1 MNNDW
6 IDYVIKNKE
15 YIIFTSGGRFFIF
28 FARYSSLLELD
39 KNECFEGG
47 LSNFRLK
54 ADFLKKLDAL
64 AECPGSSGA
73 LNNIISNK
81 TLLKNYNGG
90 LRPAASALN
99 LDLTPLCN
107 LDCVYCYAKGGD
119 YETQERTMSV
129 ETVRSAVIEAAG
141 AGTLDRSRKFR
152 FEFFGGEPFL
162 NRRVIEETLEFER
175 AESSL
180 FERENDQ
187 SGARKVSANPVINR
201 ISTNL
206 TVFDDNIL
214 KTLTEGDFIVSIS
227 IDGTGATQ
235 NAQRPY
241 KNGGGSYD
249 DIVENVGKLKKA
261 APNIKTVARMTV
273 YSSPERFLDELKEI
287 VALNLFDYC
296 SVYCAATDD
305 KGGGDLAVS
314 SEFISS
320 YKRMAA
326 EYGWLLSIEGN
337 IFKGCLELNRYI
349 RYLTDA
355 SFTANHCRAGRGYFT
370 LAPDGS
376 VYPCH
381 RLIGKAGFKIEGGL
395 KNISAADSAWR
406 ASVDERETCSAC
418 PLRYICGG
426 GCKQEALVTGGS
438 LLSANLKIC
447 DFANLLFESAL
458 IAIANAGAEN
468 LKKAV
473 PSSDELSDLFVLCGR
488 DTIKSDPDAQK
499 SLREILI
506 GYICVS
512 GLVMFLISFLASLA
526 FSAVSFFPLFCKA
539 SPASAC
545 PGTNEPWHELSIES
559 MGTTYLEAGYFTSYG
574 EADGLAAKS
583 VKCLA
588 WSQKRKLL
596 FIGSKENGV
605 ILFDG
610 KYFSPLVTVPP
621 LPSPNILSICY
632 SAADD
637 RLLVGTNAG
646 LAIVSG
652 PTPNS
657 SAAAAVV
664 NLKNSDILSDTIYSL
679 ACDTGGTVYAGT
691 DHGFFTVFS
700 GTLRK
705 VANKTSTG
713 VELGRVNSIYAGANN
728 QIYIATD
735 LAVLKTSDCNK
746 FEPDDLAT
754 GNRANGATKISKLTV
769 PAPAGPDT
777 AEIKIDEDIAFS
789 SSLGLTIST
798 AGGRAVNLGVNEG
811 LPENW
816 VSCFGCDS
824 YAQEA
829 NKAQINVDARLAGKK
844 SDDEPFDADALM
856 KKLSKFASPDTQI
869 TREGDSVI
877 LKTRDMQSLL
887 GNVDFVA
894 VNDAYNL
901 FNLIQKVPAPKNP
914 ALESLKSGLW
924 IGTNNSGLA
933 VYNGSEFV
941 VFNKDNSPLT
951 SNRITDI
958 LCCPEFVYIATD
970 GGGLVRYGQYDA
982 PSPGAEVEKIL
993 NGKQEF
999 IKAYGSD
1006 IYMGG
1011 KSGLYHYNLIDS
1023 TCEIMPEKPELKNL
1037 RSFCADDK
1045 GVFYLASGDAGVVK
1059 LSGKYKDPKTNK
1071 YRFTSLATVSKKDGT
1086 PGGACSCVYY
1096 IENKGVIA
1104 GFSEI
1109 SCKTS
1114 EKCVIISP
1122 DGKIAAYAPQGGA
1135 TSADYDTTQ
1144 PTLAAPA
1151 AFLALDESVIT
1162 GLGEGGSNALVF
1174 FSGSLWQYMTTPLS
1188 CVFAR
1193 IDSINRGRG
1202 GEIYIAG
1209 DSGAAVFNGREW
1221 KRIDNN
1227 GGVAI
1232 TDSVCAMKDT
1242 LSDGVW
1248 ILKKHASGTNIAQ
1261 SSVLTYGS
1269 KNVSYSKVLEGTG
1282 VSFAQ
1287 LDPYIFVATTK
1298 GVYKIK
1304 KK

>member
-1 MNNDW
+1 MNTDSL
-6 IDYVIKNKE
+6 DYIIKNKQ
-15 YIIFTSGGRFFIF
+15 YLIFTSGGRFFIF
-28 FARYSSLLELD
+28 LAGFSSLLELD
-39 KNECFEGG
+39 KTECFEGG
-47 LSNFRLK
+47 PSDLRLK
-54 ADFLKKLDAL
+54 SAFQKKLEAL
-64 AECPGSSGA
+64 AEGPGASGA
-73 LNNIISNK
+73 ANNIISNK
-81 TLLKNYNGG
+81 TLLKNYCGG
-90 LRPAASALN
+90 LRPALSALN

-107 LDCVYCYAKGGD
+107 LGCVYCYAKGGD
-119 YETQERTMSV
+119 YETQQHTMSI
-129 ETVRSAVIEAAG
+129 ETVRSAVIEASEAS
-141 AGTLDRSRKFR
+141 ALDRSRKFR
-152 FEFFGGEPFL
+152 FEFFGGEPLL
-162 NRRVIEETLEFER
+162 NHHVIEETLEFER

-180 FERENDQ
+180 FDSASAKND
-187 SGARKVSANPVINR
+187 ARSVSASPVINR

-206 TVFDDNIL
+206 TVFDEGIL
-214 KTLTEGDFIVSIS
+214 KTLAEGDFIVSVS
-227 IDGTGATQ
+227 IDGTRATQ

-249 DIVENVGKLKKA
+249 EIIKNVGKLKQA
-261 APNIKTVARMTV
+261 APQLKTVARMTV
-273 YSSPERFLDELKEI
+273 HSSPERFLDELKEI

-305 KGGGDLAVS
+305 KGGGLAVS
-314 SEFISS
+314 SEFVDS
-320 YKRMAA
+320 YKRMAS
-326 EYGWLLSIEGN
+326 EYGWLLAIEGN

-355 SFTANHCRAGRGYFT
+355 SFAANHCRAGCGYFT

-381 RLIGKAGFKIEGGL
+381 RLIGKKEFKIEGGL
-395 KNISAADSAWR
+395 KNISAADPKWR

-418 PLRYICGG
+418 PLRYLCGG

-438 LLSANLKIC
+438 LLAANRKIC
-447 DFANLLFESAL
+447 DFANLLFESAI

-468 LKKAV
+468 LKRAV
-473 PSSDELSDLFVLCGR
+473 PSSGELSDLFVLCGR
-488 DTIKSDPDAQK
+488 DTIKSDTGAQK
-499 SLREILI
+499 SLREILN
-506 GYICVS
+506 GYLLGS
-512 GLVMFLISFLASLA
+512 GLAILLISFLASLA
-526 FSAVSFFPLFCKA
+526 FSAASFFPFFSGA
-539 SPASAC
+539 SPAWAC
-545 PGTNEPWHELSIES
+545 PGTNEPWHELTIEN
-559 MGTTYLEAGYFTSYG
+559 MGTSYLESGYFTSYG

-596 FIGSKENGV
+596 FIGTKENGV

-610 KYFSPLVTVPP
+610 KNFYPLVTSPP
-621 LPSPNILSICY
+621 LPSPNILSLCY

-637 RLLVGTNAG
+637 RLLAGTNAG

-652 PTPNS
+652 PSPNS
-657 SAAAAVV
+657 SAAAKII
-664 NLKNSDILSDTIYSL
+664 NLNNSDILSDTICSL

-700 GTLRK
+700 GTLRNI
-705 VANKTSTG
+705 VSKTSTG

-735 LAVLKTSDCNK
+735 LAILKTSDCKK
-746 FEPDDLAT
+746 FEPDDLAS

-769 PAPAGPDT
+769 PVPAGPET

-789 SSLGLTIST
+789 STLGLTIST
-798 AGGRAVNLGVNEG
+798 SGGRALNLGVNEG

-816 VSCFGCDS
+816 VSCFGCDA

-829 NKAQINVDARLAGKK
+829 NRALISVDARLAGKK
-844 SDDEPFDADALM
+844 SDDEPYDADALM
-856 KKLSKFASPDTQI
+856 KKLSKFASADTQI

-877 LKTRDMQSLL
+877 LKTRDMQTLL

-901 FNLIQKVPAPKNP
+901 FNMVQNVPAPKNP

-941 VFNKDNSPLT
+941 VFNKNNSPLT

-970 GGGLVRYGQYDA
+970 GGGLLRYGQYDA

-999 IKAYGSD
+999 ITAFGSD
-1006 IYMGG
+1006 IYAGG
-1011 KSGLYHYNLIDS
+1011 KTGLYHYNLIDS
-1023 TCEIMPEKPELKNL
+1023 TCEIMPERPELKNL
-1037 RSFCADDK
+1037 RAFCADDK

-1071 YRFTSLATVSKKDGT
+1071 YRFTSLAAVSKKDGT
-1086 PGGACSCVYY
+1086 PSSACSCVYY

-1104 GFSEI
+1104 GFSET
-1109 SCKTS
+1109 SCKIS

-1122 DGKIAAYAPQGGA
+1122 DGKISAYAPQGGA
-1135 TSADYDTTQ
+1135 TSAEYDTTQ
-1144 PTLAAPA
+1144 PTLAAPS
-1151 AFLALDESVIT
+1151 AFLALDESVMA

-1174 FSGSLWQYMTTPLS
+1174 FSGSLWQYMSTPLS

-1193 IDSINRGRG
+1193 VDSINRGRG

-1221 KRIDNN
+1221 KRIDTN
-1227 GGVAI
+1227 GGVAV

-1248 ILKKHASGTNIAQ
+1248 ILKKHAPGTNMAQ

-1269 KNVSYSKVLEGTG
+1269 RTVSYSKVLEGSG
-1282 VSFAQ
+1282 VSFTQ
-1287 LDPYIFVATTK
+1287 LDPYIFVATTR